1 MKCPVC
7 GFAETT
13 VKDSRPTDDQGAI
26 RRRRAC
32 DSCGFRFT
40 TFERPQLREIFVVKK
55 NGQEEAFSR
64 TKLERS
70 IRTAFNKRALT
81 AGTIDSMIARIMAR
95 LEVSDDLRIST
106 QKLGEMV
113 LRELIT
119 IDAVAYVR
127 FASIYE
133 QFKDVQNFVVLVNK
147 IAQVAVEEV

>member
-13 VKDSRPTDDQGAI
+13 VKDSRPTEDQIAI
-26 RRRRAC
+26 RRRRIC
-32 DSCGFRFT
+32 DGCGFRFT

-55 NGQEEAFSR
+55 NGQEEMFNRA
-64 TKLERS
+64 KLERS
-70 IRTAFNKRALT
+70 IRTAFNKRELS
-81 AGTIDSMIARIMAR
+81 AGTIDGMIARIMAR

-113 LRELIT
+113 LKELIT
-119 IDAVAYVR
+119 LDPVAYVR

-133 QFKDVQNFVVLVNK
+133 QFKDVQDFVVLVNK
-147 IAQVAVEEV
+147 MGNE